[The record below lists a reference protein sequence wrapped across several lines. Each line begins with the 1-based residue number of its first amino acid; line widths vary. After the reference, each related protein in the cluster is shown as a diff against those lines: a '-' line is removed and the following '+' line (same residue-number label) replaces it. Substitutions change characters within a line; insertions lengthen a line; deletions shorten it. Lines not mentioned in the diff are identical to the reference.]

1 LSWTNSSWRSS
12 ALTLVLLVLLAAC
25 TPLQPQ
31 ERSADPVAARSNDV
45 FWQSLQPGFEG
56 DWHVLLNRG
65 LDALDWRLLAI
76 DSARD
81 SIDIQTFLLE
91 PDALGAAVL
100 EHLIA
105 AAERGVRVRFLI
117 DDSFLQGRDELI
129 MFVHRH
135 DNMEF
140 RVFNPYQRRTSNVF
154 TRQILNLAE
163 FSRLDHR
170 MHNKAMIVDGQVAI
184 VGGRNLADEYF
195 GLHAEAN
202 FRDLELLVG
211 GPIVDDISRAFAQY
225 WNDPWSVAIDSLS
238 HVTPEHVSREQLAQ
252 TAAEVA
258 VLHAERDDAALRS
271 AWTAATA
278 FALPGRSR
286 LLIDRPPED
295 NPALVKEAPVLVA
308 HELMALIDSA
318 KEEIVVISAYLI
330 PTPVLE
336 DAVRRAEERGVE
348 VRLLTNSIRS
358 NNHLTAHSAY
368 RNHIEALMSH
378 GASLYEV
385 RVDAEDRPF
394 YIRTPIAE
402 KHLALHAK
410 ALIVDHDRVF
420 IGSANLDPRS
430 LRINTEMGLWVES
443 RELNASLRS
452 AVERDF
458 ADGNAWRLQF
468 DEAGRVNW
476 VSRNDVLTLQPA
488 ASTLQQIEDWF
499 FAHLPIED
507 EL

>member
-1 LSWTNSSWRSS
+1 
-12 ALTLVLLVLLAAC
+12 
-25 TPLQPQ
+25 
-31 ERSADPVAARSNDV
+31 
-45 FWQSLQPGFEG
+45 
-56 DWHVLLNRG
+56 
-65 LDALDWRLLAI
+65 
-76 DSARD
+76 
-81 SIDIQTFLLE
+81 
-91 PDALGAAVL
+91 
-100 EHLIA
+100 
-105 AAERGVRVRFLI
+105 
-117 DDSFLQGRDELI
+117 
-129 MFVHRH
+129 
-135 DNMEF
+135 
-140 RVFNPYQRRTSNVF
+140 
-154 TRQILNLAE
+154 
-163 FSRLDHR
+163 
-170 MHNKAMIVDGQVAI
+170 
-184 VGGRNLADEYF
+184 
-195 GLHAEAN
+195 
-202 FRDLELLVG
+202 
-211 GPIVDDISRAFAQY
+211 
-225 WNDPWSVAIDSLS
+225 
-238 HVTPEHVSREQLAQ
+238 
-252 TAAEVA
+252 
-258 VLHAERDDAALRS
+258 
-271 AWTAATA
+271 
-278 FALPGRSR
+278 
-286 LLIDRPPED
+286 
-295 NPALVKEAPVLVA
+295 VA

-430 LRINTEMGLWVES
+430 LRINTEMGLLVES